1 MKKLNLLVFLVMMSV
16 FMSVVGVMAVTYDS
30 TLILENKNSSWGII
44 SDDIQANLSYNS
56 TGPEFEYSL
65 TATGL
70 QPTTGY
76 SLIYYAD
83 KQGRLTNWGGD
94 NPGAFIAG
102 GVSNGSGILTLQ
114 GSVNLGMNLPSEP
127 DENIDT
133 YNYCGEPDKYH
144 TCHGAKIWLVPS
156 SNYNSVERKV
166 ITWNSTAFLFE
177 TDLIHYNYSV
187 SQGTEGDLLDVVSI
201 SVTPSTLNF
210 GAIPRGTDIIKEAIN
225 NPVNI
230 NTTGSDT
237 EFNNTYIYLSIAD
250 DTENFYTNLLEI
262 EVPHLS
268 NLWYKLGNWTGYL
281 TLPEKTANNP
291 FKMRLHGNTL
301 GYSSGPK
308 TATIVYTAYGEHL

>member
-83 KQGRLTNWGGD
+83 KQDRLTNWGGD
-94 NPGAFIAG
+94 NPGAFIEGFTTNNSG
-102 GVSNGSGILTLQ
+102 GYNSGDK
-114 GSVNLGMNLPSEP
+114 SVNLGMNLPSKP
-127 DENIDT
+127 DKNIDT
-133 YNYCGEPDKYH
+133 YDYCTGTDKYK
-144 TCHGAKIWLVPS
+144 TCHGAKIWIVPS
-156 SNYNSVERKV
+156 IDYDKSATKV
-166 ITWNSTAFLFE
+166 INWNPTKFLFE

-187 SQGTEGDLLDVVSI
+187 SQGTEGYLVDVVSI

-210 GAIPRGTDIIKEAIN
+210 GAIPRGIDIIKEAIN

-230 NTTGSDT
+230 NTTNSDT
-237 EFNNTYIYLSIAD
+237 KSNFVYVFLSIAD

-262 EVPHLS
+262 NNEGS
-268 NLWYKLGNWTGYL
+268 SWQKISTWLGHL

-291 FKMRLHGNTL
+291 FKMRLHGDTTI
-301 GYSSGPK
+301 YTSGPK
-308 TATIVYTAYGEHL
+308 SATIVYTAFGESL